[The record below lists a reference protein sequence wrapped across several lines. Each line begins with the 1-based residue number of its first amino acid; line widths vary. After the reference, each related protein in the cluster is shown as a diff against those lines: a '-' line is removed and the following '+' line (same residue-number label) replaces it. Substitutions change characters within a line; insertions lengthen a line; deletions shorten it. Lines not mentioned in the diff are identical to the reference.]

1 MAVIFYPGSALHER
15 QGCWRRKYQYLAID
29 AYMDM
34 LAGSRICRWVFCQL
48 HFRRF
53 SKIKN
58 WKDIEDSDGMGRMF
72 PARPSNVAA
81 WSISHFHAI
90 LCSAHHHTACA
101 PNTINNTGWSRT
113 NALLGR
119 TNNSEFILWG
129 IFSESTS
136 LGYLAYIAF
145 CASFHVSIVRRSQ
158 NKFQNEQEIQFW

>member
-34 LAGSRICRWVFCQL
+34 LAGSRICRWVFRQL
-48 HFRRF
+48 RLDDFLNW
-53 SKIKN
+53 KAN

-129 IFSESTS
+129 IFSGSTS
-136 LGYLAYIAF
+136 LGYQAYRVLCFFSLFNCETFSKQISKWA
-145 CASFHVSIVRRSQ
+145 RL
-158 NKFQNEQEIQFW
+158 QFW